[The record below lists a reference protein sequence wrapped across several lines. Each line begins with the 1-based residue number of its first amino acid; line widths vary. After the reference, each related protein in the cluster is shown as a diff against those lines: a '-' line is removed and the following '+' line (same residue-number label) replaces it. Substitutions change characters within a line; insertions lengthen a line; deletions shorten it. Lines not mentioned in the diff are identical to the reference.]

1 MNCQEA
7 RESAAALLAGRQGL
21 TEWGPI
27 EAHAHRCDECRQALD
42 QVFRAM
48 PAEAPARRS
57 FRTRKSRSAYPITAG
72 VVMVALLAGLG
83 GYAYRV
89 TRHGENAVAHYEPP
103 GPQAPAAPAPAP
115 VPESEPSVPPPAPAP
130 LVPSGRAAGS
140 AGAGQAS
147 APVSDRRAPAAPK
160 PIPPTGTD
168 VVVQLSTQGRKE
180 AARDLSSLVVRVGG
194 ANVAGGRDSMLKA
207 TVPRS
212 RYPEFT
218 RGLGRIGSWEVQRRS
233 ATLPDPVRVTV
244 RLAAR

>member
-7 RESAAALLAGRQGL
+7 RDSAAALLAGGQGL
-21 TEWGPI
+21 TEWAPI

-48 PAEAPARRS
+48 PAEAPARSS
-57 FRTRKSRSAYPITAG
+57 FRTGTGRSAYRVTAG
-72 VVMVALLAGLG
+72 VAMVALLAGLG

-89 TRHGENAVAHYEPP
+89 TRHPESAVAHYEPAA
-103 GPQAPAAPAPAP
+103 PQAPAAPSPAP
-115 VPESEPSVPPPAPAP
+115 VPESEPSVQPPAPAP
-130 LVPSGRAAGS
+130 LVPSSRAAGP

-147 APVSDRRAPAAPK
+147 PPVSDRRSPPASK
-160 PIPPTGTD
+160 PVPPTGTD

-194 ANVAGGRDSMLKA
+194 ANVAGGRDSTLKA